1 MRGQWKMFLTGSAI
15 GAMLGG
21 YMVNKMMDNGRRSVL
36 APHDERARRST
47 VSETVS
53 GLASKAVEKMDDLSL
68 RARTLNARMGTRE

>member
-15 GAMLGG
+15 GAVLGG
-21 YMVNKMMDNGRRSVL
+21 YMMTKMKDNGRRPVI